1 MAVNGRA
8 MSDTFDAIVLGGG
21 PGGYVCAIRLGQLGL
36 KTACVEEEEY
46 GGVCLNWGCIPSK
59 ALISNAHL
67 YHKTQGADEVGLS
80 FGAVKLDAGKMQE
93 WKNGIVKKLTGGVR
107 GLLKANGVTIVE
119 GRGSFGDARTL
130 EVKRADGSTTKLT
143 ATKGIVVATGSATIQ
158 VPGFE
163 FDGKSV
169 IGAREAVSLNEIPKR
184 LLVIGGGVI
193 GLELGMVYQAFG
205 AELTVVELTAGLLP
219 GLDADAVKLVEKT
232 IKKRGGQVLT
242 NSKADSLVKNPD
254 GSVTVKVTTASG
266 AQDIT
271 ADKVL
276 VSVGMRPRSKGI
288 GLEALGVEID
298 ARGFIKT
305 DSECR
310 TNVPGV
316 YAIGDVSGAPMLAH
330 KASKEGEVAAEVI
343 AGHAAGKDWLTIPG
357 IVFTD
362 PEIAQAGLTEA
373 QAKEQGRKFK
383 VGRFPFAALG
393 RAMSL
398 RETEGFVKVVRD
410 ADSDLILG
418 ITVCGPSA
426 SDLISEAVL
435 AIEMGA
441 TAEDLALSVHP
452 HPTLGEA
459 LMEAGAAALGHA
471 IHIANR

>member
-1 MAVNGRA
+1 

-67 YHKTQGADEVGLS
+67 YHKAQGAEEVGLS
-80 FGAVKLDAGKMQE
+80 FSNVKLDPGKMQD
-93 WKNGIVKKLTGGVR
+93 WKNGIIKKLTSGVR
-107 GLLKANGVTIVE
+107 GLLKNNGVTVVE
-119 GRGSFGDARTL
+119 GRGTFVDAKTL
-130 EVKRADGSTTKLT
+130 EVKRADGSTTKLS
-143 ATKGIVVATGSATIQ
+143 ATKGIVIATGSSTIQ

-169 IGAREAVSLNEIPKR
+169 IGAREAVSLREIPKR

-193 GLELGMVYQAFG
+193 GLELGMVYQQFG
-205 AELTVVELTAGLLP
+205 SELTVVELTGGLLP
-219 GLDADAVKLVEKT
+219 GIDPDAVKIVEKT
-232 IKKRGGQVLT
+232 IKKRGGNVLL
-242 NSKADSLVKNPD
+242 NSKADKLERNPD
-254 GSVTVKVTTASG
+254 GTATVTVTSAAGSQK
-266 AQDIT
+266 IT
-271 ADKVL
+271 AEKVL
-276 VSVGMRPRSKGI
+276 VAVGMRPRSKGL

-298 ARGFIKT
+298 ARGFVKT
-305 DSECR
+305 DDTCC
-310 TNVPGV
+310 TNVPGI
-316 YAIGDVSGAPMLAH
+316 YAIGDVSGPPMLAH
-330 KASKEGEVAAEVI
+330 KASKEGEIAAEVL
-343 AGHAAGKDWLTIPG
+343 AGKKVGKDWKTIPG

-362 PEIAQAGLTEA
+362 PEIAQVGLTEA
-373 QAKEQGRKFK
+373 QAKEQGKNVK
-383 VGRFPFAALG
+383 AGRFPFSVLG

-398 RETEGFVKVVRD
+398 RETEGFVKVLRD
-410 ADSDLILG
+410 VNTDVVLG

-426 SDLISEAVL
+426 SDLISEGVL

-459 LMEAGAAALGHA
+459 MMEASAASLGHA
-471 IHIANR
+471 IHIPNR